1 MTNTGD
7 SRGDQH
13 QPSIHIVVVE
23 LHHHSELIRNVISVL
38 ELGHF
43 RMSLITVPEVLDRV
57 DVVWADEADWLSPFC
72 KRADE
77 TVGSFIERMRPVFE
91 SADILYFNTVRH
103 FWAELCNIP
112 FMAPAIIRVHNAH
125 ADLAPASHFYQP
137 LLKFP
142 AILSHLVR
150 KVWIAGEW
158 RQRER
163 FLSHIDYFMFPN
175 QAITDYVASQRW
187 VSEDRILPPVMPF
200 GFLGE
205 KGDSTQVNRRE
216 SVTIAI
222 TGKVTNAKKD
232 YRLVYRALK
241 LCLSQLDVPLR
252 LILLGKAADKQAAR
266 IVSDF
271 KSLESGRFL
280 LDYSDRYVSPEEFDR
295 KVSEV
300 DFLLA
305 PIRVQT
311 HFRKYREVYGKSKM
325 SGIENDILL
334 YRKPSLVTSHYHIR
348 GEIDK
353 AVEYFSPT
361 PESLAAALT
370 DWVNNEKH
378 QDLKAHFDEM
388 NHYRPEFVAED
399 FYGLCEKLILTGR
412 AKSKH

>member
-1 MTNTGD
+1 MTITGG
-7 SRGDQH
+7 SREDRDK
-13 QPSIHIVVVE
+13 PAIHIVVVE
-23 LHHHSELIRNVISVL
+23 LHHHSELIRNVIRVL
-38 ELGHF
+38 ELEHF
-43 RMSLITVPEVLDRV
+43 KMSLITVPEVLDRV
-57 DVVWADEADWLSPFC
+57 DVVWADEADWLSAFC
-72 KRADE
+72 KGADE
-77 TVGSFIERMRPVFE
+77 SVASFIERMSPVFE
-91 SADILYFNTVRH
+91 SADLLYFNTVRH

-112 FMAPAIIRVHNAH
+112 FVAPAIIRVHNAH
-125 ADLAPASHFYQP
+125 ADLAPASHFYRP

-163 FLSHIDYFMFPN
+163 FLSNIDYFMFPN
-175 QAITDYVASQRW
+175 QAITDYVSEQGW

-200 GFLGE
+200 GFLG
-205 KGDSTQVNRRE
+205 KKDDSAKENQRE

-232 YRLVYRALK
+232 YRLVYRALQ

-252 LILLGKAADKQAAR
+252 LVLLGKAADKQAAR
-266 IVSDF
+266 IVADF
-271 KSLESGRFL
+271 KSLESARFS
-280 LDYSDRYVSPEEFDR
+280 LDYSDTYVSPEEFDK

-305 PIRVQT
+305 PIKVQT

-334 YRKPSLVTSHYHIR
+334 YRKPSLVTSRYGIR
-348 GEIDK
+348 GDIAT
-353 AVEYFSPT
+353 AVEYFEPT
-361 PESLAAALT
+361 PESLATSLI
-370 DWVNNEKH
+370 DWVNSEKY

-388 NHYRPEFVAED
+388 NHYSPEFVAEN
-399 FYGLCEKLILTGR
+399 FYGLCEKLLLNGA
-412 AKSKH
+412 AKIKN

>member
-1 MTNTGD
+1 MTNTGGF
-7 SRGDQH
+7 RGDQH
-13 QPSIHIVVVE
+13 KPVIHVVVVE
-23 LHHHSELIRNVISVL
+23 LHHHSELIRNVIRVL
-38 ELGHF
+38 ELEHF

-57 DVVWADEADWLSPFC
+57 DVVWADEAAWLSPFC

-77 TVGSFIERMRPVFE
+77 TLASFIERMRPVFA
-91 SADILYFNTVRH
+91 SADLLYFNTVRH

-112 FMAPAIIRVHNAH
+112 FVAPAIIRVHNVH
-125 ADLAPASHFYQP
+125 ADLAPASHFYRP

-150 KVWIAGEW
+150 RVWIAGEW
-158 RQRER
+158 RQREK

-175 QAITDYVASQRW
+175 QAITDYVANQGW
-187 VSEDRILPPVMPF
+187 ISEDRILPPVMPF
-200 GFLGE
+200 GFLG
-205 KGDSTQVNRRE
+205 KGDDSTPKNHRA

-232 YRLVYRALK
+232 YRLVYQALT
-241 LCLSQLDVPLR
+241 LCLSRLQVPLR

-271 KSLESGRFL
+271 KSLESERFS
-280 LDYSDRYVSPEEFDR
+280 LDYSDQYVSPREFDK

-311 HFRKYREVYGKSKM
+311 HFRKYSEVYGKSKM

-334 YRKPSLVTSHYHIR
+334 YRKPSLVTSRYRIR
-348 GEIDK
+348 GDIDNV
-353 AVEYFSPT
+353 VEYFDST
-361 PESLAAALT
+361 PESLADALT
-370 DWVNNEKH
+370 GWVNNEKY
-378 QDLKAHFDEM
+378 QGLKAHFDRM
-388 NHYRPEFVAED
+388 NHYRPEFVAEN
-399 FYGLCEKLILTGR
+399 FYGLCQKLVLIGPV
-412 AKSKH
+412 KSKH